1 MVRNGFNPKKVKQ
14 RMTRYRKCLTHPG
27 ACIAIV
33 QKYKDEVSQ
42 AELAA
47 MNANDSQRASSSRAS
62 QRAEAGRPPQSVEAL
77 MEAIREFGRLP
88 KESRGATEEE
98 QKLAVR
104 LMNAKRRGH
113 LSEKRASQRAEARRP
128 RQSVEALM
136 EEIRKFKRLAK
147 ESRGATEKERK
158 LAMRLRD
165 AKRAG
170 DLSDEHKVE
179 LATMSAKEAEPLEE
193 VDVPPDPKDPF
204 ADEAANRLEQDLLM
218 VKQRHSASSLSMAPG
233 GGASQV
239 VAPGGGAWQPVA
251 PIESRRRPRFETL
264 MEAIR
269 EFGRLP
275 KESRTASKVERSL
288 AMRLRD
294 AKRKGGN
301 LSDEHKAELAA
312 MSAKELGSL
321 EEVDLPPDHTD
332 RFADMAGN
340 RLEQDL
346 LMVMNGTN
354 RKKVLQRMIRY
365 KKYLTHPGA
374 CIVIVEKYKDKVFQA
389 EREHRLAMSAA
400 SRPAPPGA
408 TKSRASRSC
417 ASLPPSRKAKRSRHA
432 VGGA

>member
-1 MVRNGFNPKKVKQ
+1 MRMRKMMMMMWAQLVSDDRGIPGHERCPMTEAYRLHTGLGPWRPPLGSNP
-14 RMTRYRKCLTHPG
+14 RHRC
-27 ACIAIV
+27 
-33 QKYKDEVSQ
+33 
-42 AELAA
+42 
-47 MNANDSQRASSSRAS
+47 
-62 QRAEAGRPPQSVEAL
+62 AGRTKLWEATQGVCVFS
-77 MEAIREFGRLP
+77 AGRAGRL
-88 KESRGATEEE
+88 SLEEE
-98 QKLAVR
+98 AQLTAMCV
-104 LMNAKRRGH
+104 G
-113 LSEKRASQRAEARRP
+113 SQPA
-128 RQSVEALM
+128 
-136 EEIRKFKRLAK
+136 
-147 ESRGATEKERK
+147 
-158 LAMRLRD
+158 
-165 AKRAG
+165 
-170 DLSDEHKVE
+170 
-179 LATMSAKEAEPLEE
+179 
-193 VDVPPDPKDPF
+193 
-204 ADEAANRLEQDLLM
+204 
-218 VKQRHSASSLSMAPG
+218 APG
-233 GGASQV
+233 GGASQ
-239 VAPGGGAWQPVA
+239 PVA
-251 PIESRRRPRFETL
+251 PVESRRRPRFETL

-275 KESRTASKVERSL
+275 KESRTASKKERSL

-294 AKRKGGN
+294 AKRGGN

-374 CIVIVEKYKDKVFQA
+374 CIVIVEKYKDKVIQA

-400 SRPAPPGA
+400 SGPAPPGA

>member
-1 MVRNGFNPKKVKQ
+1 MMMMWAHHNQRHHSAEVDRAGHERCPMTEAYRLHTGLGPWRLPLGSNPRHRCAGRTKLWEATQGICVFSAGRAGQ
-14 RMTRYRKCLTHPG
+14 LSLEEEAQLT
-27 ACIAIV
+27 
-33 QKYKDEVSQ
+33 
-42 AELAA
+42 A
-47 MNANDSQRASSSRAS
+47 MCVAS
-62 QRAEAGRPPQSVEAL
+62 QPA
-77 MEAIREFGRLP
+77 
-88 KESRGATEEE
+88 
-98 QKLAVR
+98 
-104 LMNAKRRGH
+104 
-113 LSEKRASQRAEARRP
+113 
-128 RQSVEALM
+128 
-136 EEIRKFKRLAK
+136 
-147 ESRGATEKERK
+147 
-158 LAMRLRD
+158 
-165 AKRAG
+165 
-170 DLSDEHKVE
+170 
-179 LATMSAKEAEPLEE
+179 
-193 VDVPPDPKDPF
+193 
-204 ADEAANRLEQDLLM
+204 
-218 VKQRHSASSLSMAPG
+218 APG
-233 GGASQV
+233 GGASEP
-239 VAPGGGAWQPVA
+239 VAPGGGASQPVA

-275 KESRTASKVERSL
+275 KESRTASKKERSL

-294 AKRKGGN
+294 AKRGGN

-389 EREHRLAMSAA
+389 LLGHRLAMSAA
-400 SRPAPPGA
+400 SQPAPPGA

-417 ASLPPSRKAKRSRHA
+417 ASLPPPRKAKRSRHA